1 VEVERTL
8 GVVDEIC
15 EKLEKLYRAC
25 SKGTWNDYLL
35 YRSCRL
41 ILDASDSLHEA
52 RSLMWK
58 YLSYARQQKK
68 NSEWEQ
74 LSLF

>member
-15 EKLEKLYRAC
+15 EKLEKLYGAC
-25 SKGTWNDYLL
+25 SKGKWDDYLL

-41 ILDASDSLHEA
+41 ILDANDNLHEA
-52 RSLMWK
+52 RSLIRK
-58 YLSYARQQKK
+58 YLSYARQQKG
-68 NSEWEQ
+68 EWEQ